1 VVHLEIVTT
10 DLSADAIWAMSGRT
24 AVITG
29 GSAGIG
35 LAISKALSDAGAAV
49 TIVGRDPQRLE
60 SAASQISGSV
70 NTVVGDVC
78 DASTAEMAMRAAG
91 DRVDVLVN
99 NAGGPPRNAP
109 MMTMPIEDFDRTL
122 ELNVRAPLLW
132 TRAAWN
138 HSMRHHG
145 GVVLNLA
152 SLGGVFLPRKM
163 GAYATAK
170 AAVLHLTRVLAA
182 ELAPRIRVNALAPGV
197 IRTQATAR
205 VPDALAAAVP
215 LRRHGEPQ
223 DAADAAMFLLS
234 DLSRWITGETL
245 VLDGGTLVAP
255 GQLAD
260 GWDNQEP

>member
-1 VVHLEIVTT
+1 MTT
-10 DLSADAIWAMSGRT
+10 DASAGAVWAMSGRT

-35 LAISKALSDAGAAV
+35 LAISKALSEAGAAV

-60 SAASQISGSV
+60 SAASQIGGTV
-70 NTVVGDVC
+70 TTVVSDVC
-78 DASTAEMAMRAAG
+78 DASTAETAMRAAG
-91 DRVDVLVN
+91 ERVDVLVN

-132 TRAAWN
+132 TRAAWD
-138 HSMRHHG
+138 HSMRRHG
-145 GVVLNLA
+145 GVVLNVA
-152 SLGGVFLPRKM
+152 SLGGLLLPRKM

-170 AAVLHLTRVLAA
+170 AAVLHMTRVLAA

-197 IRTQATAR
+197 IRTAATAR
-205 VPDALAAAVP
+205 VPDALGAALP
-215 LRRHGEPQ
+215 LRRLGVPQ

-234 DLSRWITGETL
+234 DASRWITGETL
-245 VLDGGTLVAP
+245 VLDGGTLIAA
-255 GQLAD
+255 GQLAV
-260 GWDNQEP
+260 GWDDKEPA